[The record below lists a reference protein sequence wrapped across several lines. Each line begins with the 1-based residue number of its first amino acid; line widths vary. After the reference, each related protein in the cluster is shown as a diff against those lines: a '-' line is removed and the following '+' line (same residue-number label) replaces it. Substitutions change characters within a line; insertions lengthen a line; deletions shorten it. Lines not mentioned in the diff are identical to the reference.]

1 MLEQLIE
8 LDQSLLLYLNNLGTT
23 SWDGFWR
30 VVTSKLTFIPLYI
43 VLIVLMIIRRRLT
56 VTGIIILVVTI
67 AGMIL
72 FTDQTTNLFKFTFER
87 LRPCAQEGILEFIR
101 QGECGGYGF
110 FSGHSSNSMATAI
123 FTGLMLRPFYKN
135 LIYFMIVW
143 SIVVAYSRIYLGLHY
158 PLDIV
163 CGLTFGVLAGY
174 LFYIIFK
181 RLNARFVKVQ

>member
-1 MLEQLIE
+1 MLDQLIE
-8 LDQSLLLYLNNLGTT
+8 FDRSLLLYLNNLGSST
-23 SWDGFWR
+23 WDGFWLI
-30 VVTSKLTFIPLYI
+30 VTNKRTFIPLYI
-43 VLIVLMIIRRRLT
+43 VLLYLMAKRLT
-56 VTGIIILVVTI
+56 TRGIVILVLSI

-87 LRPCAQEGILEFIR
+87 LRPCAQDGILEFIR
-101 QGECGGYGF
+101 QGKCGGYGF

-123 FTGLMLRPFYKN
+123 FTGLMLRPVYKK
-135 LIYFMIVW
+135 LINIMIMW

-163 CGLTFGVLAGY
+163 CGLSFGLLAGY
-174 LFYIIFK
+174 LFYTIFS